1 MIMKNAIHTALAA
14 ALVATAVLGG
24 ASAAFAGGSY
34 YEGVSD
40 KPLFTDRAPKA
51 REASG
56 DAVRGG
62 RNGSLDRTSTGSV
75 SSYGSTP
82 AYVSGGDGEYYQGI
96 SR

>member
-1 MIMKNAIHTALAA
+1 MRNAIHNALAA

-24 ASAAFAGGSY
+24 ASAAFAGGNY

-51 REASG
+51 RA
-56 DAVRGG
+56 AVRHDA
-62 RNGSLDRTSTGSV
+62 NGSVDRAATGSV
-75 SSYGSTP
+75 SGYTAQP
-82 AYVSGGDGEYYQGI
+82 KVIRGGEGEYYPGL

>member
-14 ALVATAVLGG
+14 ALVATAVIGG

-40 KPLFTDRAPKA
+40 KPINMQRVSRTGNGTAA
-51 REASG
+51 HY
-56 DAVRGG
+56 G
-62 RNGSLDRTSTGSV
+62 RNGAIDRTATGSV
-75 SSYGSTP
+75 SSYASQP
-82 AYVSGGDGEYYQGI
+82 KQIQGGEGEYYQGL